1 MAILQQTTRNRL
13 EQSNDSSI
21 SGSSNNTLT
30 DNKVEIKKDSNV
42 PNSVGGTF
50 EIKKIALL
58 MNDGSQ
64 IDIKGYFSNLV
75 VEESIL
81 TSSISGQLSI
91 TDSAGGLEKFV
102 IHGGETLI
110 LKMCKPNSDDIIIW
124 REDLI
129 VHRISKNSVSPL
141 SLISKFDIFFTSKS
155 AVNSLKKNLF
165 KSYKNATILEAVV
178 SIYKEMSL
186 NDLITEDPKITL
198 TTPFISTGV
207 SPHKVIDYL
216 AQRSCTK
223 DKYFV
228 FFERFVPI
236 YGNYPNGTAFTAS
249 HYFGSVEK
257 LIKDAQSVQ
266 TKTIVFAPKISAT
279 FEGATIRASRY
290 ERLEN
295 FNHMSGMLLGFYN
308 STISSI
314 NPIKRSYKVQKL
326 SYADDKDETQDFY
339 SNKLFSTLNIFN
351 TYNDVKNETPGR
363 KLILSSIN
371 ESVNRESWLGNHIYG
386 QLSKNMFKISVDIQG
401 GTNTIGVGNVVNFA
415 TPSQISVMLNPQSAF
430 PELDPVYSGK
440 YLVTTVIHAMSSTQY
455 IKTLHLSRGSSPLN
469 FDKHT
474 EYDDTFEDIKASIK
488 TALGNKRIP
497 WNLNFQSM

>member
-1 MAILQQTTRNRL
+1 MAILKQTTQNRL

-30 DNKVEIKKDSNV
+30 GNKVVIKKDSNV
-42 PNSVGGTF
+42 PNNIGGTF
-50 EIKKIALL
+50 ELKKIALL
-58 MNDGSQ
+58 MNDGNQ

-75 VEESIL
+75 VEENL
-81 TSSISGQLSI
+81 FTSSISGQLTI

-141 SLISKFDIFFTSKS
+141 SLLSKFDIFFTSKS

-165 KSYKNATILEAVV
+165 KSYKNATVLEAVT
-178 SIYKEMSL
+178 SIYKEMSS

-236 YGNYPNGTAFTAS
+236 YGNYPDGTPFTAS

-257 LIKDAQSVQ
+257 LIKDAQNIPA
-266 TKTIVFAPKISAT
+266 KTIVFAPKINAT

-314 NPIKRSYKVQKL
+314 NPIKRSYKVQKIN
-326 SYADDKDETQDFY
+326 YADDKDETQDFY

-351 TYNDVKNETPGR
+351 TYNDIGNETPGR

-386 QLSKNMFKISVDIQG
+386 QLSKSMFKISVDIQG

-440 YLVTTVIHAMSSTQY
+440 YLVTAVIHSMSSTQY
-455 IKTLHLSRGSSPLN
+455 VKTIHLSRGSSPLN

-474 EYDDTFEDIKASIK
+474 QYDDTFEDIKASIK
-488 TALGNKRIP
+488 IALGNKRTT
-497 WNLNFQSM
+497 